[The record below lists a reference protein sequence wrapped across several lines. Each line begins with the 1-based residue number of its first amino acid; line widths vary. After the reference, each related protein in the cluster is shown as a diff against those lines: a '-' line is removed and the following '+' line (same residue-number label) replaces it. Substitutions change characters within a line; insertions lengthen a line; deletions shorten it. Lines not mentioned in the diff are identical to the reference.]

1 MSAQSERTQLHE
13 IGIDYIT
20 ATNHST
26 SGSNPFVA
34 FANWMVSEEVSK
46 GCSNR
51 DWRASGY
58 HGRIAGA
65 IAFGVSHQG
74 SIVRASSS
82 AASEHWQ
89 QLLNLADNVTRL
101 DVQVTVRPVAGPTAT
116 LSRHHK
122 ELLRA
127 PRLRG
132 KAATFK
138 AWYGPSGIEA
148 IQVGKRISDRY
159 GRVYDKG
166 LESQLEEYA
175 GCLRYELELHRE
187 LALNTAQFL
196 DSQEMDQM
204 AMAHKVLEFMSVR
217 GLRVESAWLKQ
228 LATGVNDNELRQEC
242 RFARTA
248 GRKVPEVIRSLKWMT
263 NSVRPAVARLI
274 ECGYRE
280 EMLEALGLRP
290 AVHRGNAPLPGVQFE
305 AHSQEGESWH

>member
-20 ATNHST
+20 ATSRSS
-26 SGSNPFVA
+26 SGANPFTA
-34 FANWMVSEEVSK
+34 FAKWMVSEEVSK
-46 GCSNR
+46 GCATR

-65 IAFGVSHQG
+65 CAYGVSHQG

-82 AASEHWQ
+82 AACEHWQ

-101 DVQVTVRPVAGPTAT
+101 DVQFTVRPVAGPTAT

-132 KAATFK
+132 KPATFK
-138 AWYGPSGIEA
+138 AWYGPGGIEA
-148 IQVGKRISDRY
+148 IQIGKRISDRY

-175 GCLRYELELHRE
+175 GCLRYEVELHRE
-187 LALNTAQFL
+187 LALNTAHFL
-196 DSQEMDQM
+196 DSQELDQA
-204 AMAHKVLEFMSVR
+204 AMAGKVLEFMSIR

-228 LATGVNDNELRQEC
+228 LAGAVNGNELRQES
-242 RFARTA
+242 RFATRA
-248 GRKVPEVIRSLKWMT
+248 GTKAPEVIRSLKWMT
-263 NSVRPAVARLI
+263 NSVRPAVQRLI
-274 ECGYRE
+274 DCGYRE

-290 AVHRGNAPLPGVQFE
+290 VARRGNVPLPGVDLDQ
-305 AHSQEGESWH
+305 HSQEGESWH